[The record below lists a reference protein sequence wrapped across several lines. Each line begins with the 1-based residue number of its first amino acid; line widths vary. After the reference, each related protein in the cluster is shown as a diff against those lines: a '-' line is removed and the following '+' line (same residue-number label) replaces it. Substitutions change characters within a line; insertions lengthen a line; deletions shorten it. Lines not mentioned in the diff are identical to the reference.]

1 MDKEEVLK
9 RSRLEEQDEGI
20 THAMRFGAISGFLGM
35 SFIYFAFWLV
45 IFLIDETQLKH
56 LDSMDILFQFGWGI
70 EMLSFGIK
78 ARKKL
83 PVVVGVLFLILGVL
97 QTITFFMRILG

>member
-9 RSRLEEQDEGI
+9 RSRLEEQDEGV

-56 LDSMDILFQFGWGI
+56 LDSMAILFQFGLGI
-70 EMLSFGIK
+70 EMLSYGIK

-83 PVVVGVLFLILGVL
+83 PVVVGVLFLILGIL

>member
-9 RSRLEEQDEGI
+9 RSRLEEQDEGV

-56 LDSMDILFQFGWGI
+56 LDSMGILFQFGWGT
-70 EMLSFGIK
+70 EMLSYGIK
-78 ARKKL
+78 AHKKL
-83 PVVVGVLFLILGVL
+83 AMATGILLLILGIL

>member
-9 RSRLEEQDEGI
+9 RSRLEEQDEGV

-56 LDSMDILFQFGWGI
+56 LDSMGILFQFGWGT
-70 EMLSFGIK
+70 EMLSYGIK
-78 ARKKL
+78 AHKKL
-83 PVVVGVLFLILGVL
+83 AMATGILLLILGIL
-97 QTITFFMRILG
+97 QTITFFMRIFG